1 MHKLTRDRG
10 QRQLRLQRRRE
21 ARADKRRARKTTRAS
36 PPVLLSPDEGYAVFA
51 PVIGMYLSRVDL
63 VEPCI
68 AFTDA
73 PEWALAFR
81 REHAEQMA
89 RAMSAIT
96 NLVLEPR
103 PIHLVEALTC
113 MGTSRCDATAAREEV

>member
-36 PPVLLSPDEGYAVFA
+36 PPVLPSPDEGYAVFA

-63 VEPCI
+63 VEPRI

-73 PEWALAFR
+73 PEWALAFC
-81 REHAEQMA
+81 REHAEQTA
-89 RAMSAIT
+89 REVSALT
-96 NLVLEPR
+96 QLVLEPR
-103 PIHLVEALTC
+103 PIHLDGLTG
-113 MGTSRCDATAAREEV
+113 MGTSRRNAKGAREEI